1 MTAFGRNLLATPS
14 LVADAAI
21 DRSRQAAIATARAL
35 GAAKT
40 PSHTL
45 AEASLRAN
53 AAAGETVAHLVKSNV
68 QVLDGFLDEGV
79 RRLERMAEADSWRAL
94 VTEQIELLADTRARL
109 SADVRRTLAILV
121 DARARITDAL
131 AGALVESG
139 TTRSDAPQ
147 RALRARAKKATA
159 KKRPQKRAA
168 SARRRAR

>member
-1 MTAFGRNLLATPS
+1 MAFAVTGYSSVLMWRNSVSHCNGAVRANLNLLFH
-14 LVADAAI
+14 
-21 DRSRQAAIATARAL
+21 R
-35 GAAKT
+35 
-40 PSHTL
+40 
-45 AEASLRAN
+45 
-53 AAAGETVAHLVKSNV
+53 NV

-109 SADVRRTLAILV
+109 SADARRTLAILA
-121 DARARITDAL
+121 DARTRITDAF
-131 AGALVESG
+131 AGAHAESG

-147 RALRARAKKATA
+147 RAQRARAKKATA